1 MDGAGTT
8 EGMAGSRPIAVA
20 AEAAAGSDLLRTT
33 WALAWPVIFTF
44 SIESF
49 VGLCDMLMIGR
60 LGPTAVAG
68 VGVGVQVLGAVD
80 TVMFALGTG
89 VLAIVARHVG
99 AGERA
104 EAEETLRQSL
114 GAGAAV
120 AVLIMLPVIAWAP
133 ALVAAFRVN
142 DAVVVAGTR
151 FLRIVMPAAP
161 ASALLFIMVS
171 SLRGAGDTRT
181 PLAIGATVG
190 TVNVVLAYGLIFGR
204 LGLPAVGVA
213 GAAIATGVAFAAG
226 ALLGLGLLAR
236 GRLVLVLRA
245 RPARLRLDVVRRVL
259 RIGYPAA
266 IEHLLMQVGFFLYIV
281 FAAHHG
287 TAAVAAY
294 FIGVRILALSFL
306 PGFGFAAAAA
316 TMIGQSLGAGRPD
329 DAERSGRAAV
339 RLALWLMTAAG
350 VVNLRAAFRWS
361 SARGEVAARPIAR
374 LFVADAAV
382 IADTVSF
389 IRVLAACQPLM
400 ALDFTLGGAL
410 RGAGDTRFPLLAVF
424 LGFYVCRLG
433 VAWLVTFAL
442 GLGVV
447 WLWLALVGDY
457 VARSVLKGAR
467 FRSGV
472 WKTVIV

>member
-1 MDGAGTT
+1 MDGASTT
-8 EGMAGSRPIAVA
+8 EGMVGSRPIA
-20 AEAAAGSDLLRTT
+20 ETAAGSDLLRTT

-49 VGLCDMLMIGR
+49 VGLCDMLMVGR

-68 VGVGVQVLGAVD
+68 VGVGVQILGAVD

-213 GAAIATGVAFAAG
+213 GAAIATG

-316 TMIGQSLGAGRPD
+316 TMIGQNLGAGRPD

-350 VVNLRAAFRWS
+350 VVIL
-361 SARGEVAARPIAR
+361 VAARPIAR

>member
-1 MDGAGTT
+1 MVGG
-8 EGMAGSRPIAVA
+8 RPIAVA
-20 AEAAAGSDLLRTT
+20 AETAAGSDLLRTT

-49 VGLCDMLMIGR
+49 VGLCDMLMVGR

-68 VGVGVQVLGAVD
+68 VGVGVQILGAVD

-104 EAEETLRQSL
+104 DAEETLRQSL

-316 TMIGQSLGAGRPD
+316 TMIGQNLGAGRPD

-350 VVNLRAAFRWS
+350 VVIL
-361 SARGEVAARPIAR
+361 VAAIFLVPYLVKEIRDGKAELGPLRR
-374 LFVADAAV
+374 LDHGKV
-382 IADTVSF
+382 
-389 IRVLAACQPLM
+389 
-400 ALDFTLGGAL
+400 TLGPVTPTGFNTTGFQHATTLYAGAQ
-410 RGAGDTRFPLLAVF
+410 DKNSKNPKSVSQ
-424 LGFYVCRLG
+424 YD
-433 VAWLVTFAL
+433 VACFQA
-442 GLGVV
+442 
-447 WLWLALVGDY
+447 AQHSS
-457 VARSVLKGAR
+457 R
-467 FRSGV
+467 
-472 WKTVIV
+472 

>member
-68 VGVGVQVLGAVD
+68 VGVGVQILGAVD

-190 TVNVVLAYGLIFGR
+190 TVNVILAYGFIFGR
-204 LGLPAVGVA
+204 LGLPALGVA

-316 TMIGQSLGAGRPD
+316 TMIGQNLGAGRPD

-350 VVNLRAAFRWS
+350 VVIF
-361 SARGEVAARPIAR
+361 VAARPIAR

-382 IADTVSF
+382 ITDTVSF